1 MIKLEYI
8 TPYPDLIEDVERIIR
23 EKSYDEKFDS
33 ISIHEFSDPDDI
45 VLDPECS
52 IIVARGYASEVI
64 RKRYPGLPVVEISLT
79 GYDIIHA
86 IAECRKKFNPVK
98 IGLIGNYHTMRDMKS
113 LYHLFGSS
121 IKIYSGQNIT
131 GIEDSVDMA
140 VNDGCDAVIGGNYI
154 CQCARS
160 KNVNHLLIRT
170 GDDAIDRSLSD
181 AWHIVDAIQKE
192 REQSEIF
199 RTITQSSS
207 EGLLYVNTEGTIVI
221 VNQTALNLIHRD
233 SASVIGSPIE
243 DSFPFISEDIKRSL
257 RTRTRILN
265 ELYNLN
271 DRMLSVDCIPITPSD
286 ELSGVVIS
294 FRDITR
300 IQQMEAQIRKKL
312 SAMGLNAKYT
322 FSDIRYKSSAMEKTV
337 KMAGMFAAVSS
348 NIILVGETGTGKE
361 LLAQS
366 IHNASARRSGSFV
379 AVNCAALSEN
389 LLESELFGYEEG
401 AFTGAVKGGKMGLF
415 EVAHN
420 GTLFLDEISEIPVS
434 FQSKLL
440 RVLQEREVRR
450 VGANRV
456 VSVDVRIIAA
466 TNRDL
471 KEMISE
477 GTFRQDLYYRL
488 NTLELHIPPLRS
500 RHEDI
505 EILFSHYMQKYALK
519 FGIQAK
525 SIEPDAVELLKKHS
539 FDGNIRE
546 LRNLAERLNVTVPGN
561 VVSYTAVYS
570 ALYPGELTH
579 IKKPATPIKSMSRL
593 PEMDEIL
600 KTLENCGYNRS
611 EAARRLGM
619 DRTTLWRR
627 LKKEESPKP

>member
-23 EKSYDEKFDS
+23 EKSFNEKFDS

-52 IIVARGYASEVI
+52 IIVARGYASDVI

-86 IAECRKKFNPVK
+86 IAECKKKFNPVK
-98 IGLIGNYHTMRDMKS
+98 IGLIGNYHNMRDMQS
-113 LYHLFGSS
+113 LYHLLESS
-121 IKIYSGQNIT
+121 IEIYSGQNIA
-131 GIEDSVDMA
+131 GIEDSVDKA
-140 VNDGCDAVIGGNYI
+140 VKDGCDAVIGGNYI
-154 CQCARS
+154 CQCARN

-170 GDDAIDRSLSD
+170 GDDAIERSLSD
-181 AWHIVDAIQKE
+181 AWHLVDAIQKE

-207 EGLLYVNTEGTIVI
+207 EGLLYVNTEGTIII

-233 SASVIGSPIE
+233 SASVIGSRVE
-243 DSFPFISEDIKRSL
+243 DCFPFISEDIKRSL

-286 ELSGVVIS
+286 ELSGVVIN

-322 FSDIRYKSSAMEKTV
+322 FNDIRYKSSAMEKTV

-361 LLAQS
+361 ASWRES

-420 GTLFLDEISEIPVS
+420 GTLFLDEISEIPIS

-561 VVSYTAVYS
+561 IVSFESVYS
-570 ALYPGELTH
+570 ALFPGELTH
-579 IKKPATPIKSMSRL
+579 LKKPVPAFKSMSRL
-593 PEMDEIL
+593 PERDEIL
-600 KTLENCGYNRS
+600 KTLEDCGYNRS

-619 DRTTLWRR
+619 DRTTLWRK
-627 LKKEESPKP
+627 LKK